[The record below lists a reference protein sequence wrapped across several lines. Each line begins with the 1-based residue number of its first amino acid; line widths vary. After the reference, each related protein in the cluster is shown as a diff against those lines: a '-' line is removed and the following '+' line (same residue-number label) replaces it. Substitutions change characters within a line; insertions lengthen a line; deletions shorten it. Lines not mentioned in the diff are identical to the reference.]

1 MKAIKKLSSI
11 LIFLIFFWIAYCV
24 ITLPDLDGLG
34 NKTRKPSIS
43 VIDKEN
49 ILAGT
54 LGDVYGGLI
63 YAENI
68 PENLINAVIVLED
81 RRFFDHFGIDFKGLS
96 RAIFENLKDMRYS
109 QGAST
114 ITQQLSKLIFLNA
127 EKTLSRKLREL
138 IIAFYLEYKFTK
150 VEILSMY
157 LNRAYFGSGQYGIKA
172 ASKRYFSKHPKELS
186 IAETAVLVG
195 SLKAPSKLSL
205 IANKQASISRARLV
219 INLLE
224 KNKFISP
231 NQKNKASLE
240 LNKIKNLQ
248 FYSDNGIRYFIDWIH
263 SITPEEILK
272 SKKDLIINSTLDLK
286 IQKKV
291 EHSVNN
297 NMQNTDH
304 KIQVAVIAMDY
315 NGAVRA
321 LLGGK
326 NWNKSKFNR
335 AAQSKRQLGSV
346 FKTYVYL
353 TALSMGYNLNDKI
366 KDTPFKNNSWNPKN
380 FSNQYEGLI
389 SIKRA
394 FSISSNVAAV
404 RLAEKIGRGNIIK
417 QAKKLGIISNISDNP
432 SMALGVSSFSL
443 LETVGSFGAICGKGI
458 PVIPYGIEEIKE
470 RNNLSLWQRNS
481 PKRKEIITKKVQIKV
496 KKLLRSV
503 IEEGTGKKVSNIPLN
518 IIGKTGTSQKNRDA
532 WFIGCAKNHVIGVW
546 VGRDDDKSM
555 KNIYGSTI
563 PLSIFKDIILT
574 L

>member
-81 RRFFDHFGIDFKGLS
+81 RRYFDHFGIDFKGLS

-157 LNRAYFGSGQYGIKA
+157 LNRAYFGSGQYGIRA

-205 IANKQASISRARLV
+205 IANKQASISRAKLV

-224 KNKFISP
+224 KNKFISS

-272 SKKDLIINSTLDLK
+272 SKKDLIVNSTLDLK

-291 EHSVNN
+291 QHSVNN
-297 NMQNTDH
+297 NMRNTDH

-518 IIGKTGTSQKNRDA
+518 ILGKTGTSQKNRDA

>member
-1 MKAIKKLSSI
+1 MKAFKKLSSI

-157 LNRAYFGSGQYGIKA
+157 LNRAYFGSGQYGIRA

-205 IANKQASISRARLV
+205 IANKQASISRAKLV

-224 KNKFISP
+224 KNKFISS

-272 SKKDLIINSTLDLK
+272 SKKDLIVNSTLDLK

-291 EHSVNN
+291 QHSVNN
-297 NMQNTDH
+297 NMRNTDH